1 MKINKEILE
10 ICSKNLLIDF
20 NEEEKEILYNE
31 LLKIVENMENIK
43 SIDLTNVEPT
53 DYLITKNNSFRK
65 DDDNSYEN
73 NEHLKSL
80 KDFKNNLL
88 KV

>member
-1 MKINKEILE
+1 MKIDKEILE

-20 NEEEKEILYNE
+20 NEEEKEILYSE

-43 SIDLTNVEPT
+43 NIDLSNIMPT
-53 DYLITKNNSFRK
+53 DYLITKNNCFRK
-65 DDDNSYEN
+65 DDSNSYEN

-80 KDFKNNLL
+80 KDFRNNLL